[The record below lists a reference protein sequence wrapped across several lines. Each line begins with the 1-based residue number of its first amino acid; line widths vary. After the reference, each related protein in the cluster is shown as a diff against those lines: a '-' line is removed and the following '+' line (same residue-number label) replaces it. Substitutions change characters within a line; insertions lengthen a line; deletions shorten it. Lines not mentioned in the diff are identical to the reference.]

1 MVPFVFPVEVQPPQ
15 RRQLAA
21 VLLRG
26 RLDRYDAVP
35 ALAQTV
41 DNLVDVL
48 VADLS
53 VTWPAGLPYNYEQF
67 LDRFAYRLAGGTADK
82 TDTLAEHALVVGG

>member
-1 MVPFVFPVEVQPPQ
+1 MAPSVFPVELQPPQ

-26 RLDRYDAVP
+26 RLERYDAVP

-41 DNLVDVL
+41 DNLVEAL
-48 VADLS
+48 VADLHA
-53 VTWPAGLPYNYEQF
+53 TWLADLPYSYEQF
-67 LDRFAYRLAGGTADK
+67 LDRFAYRLAGRAADVP
-82 TDTLAEHALVVGG
+82 DTLDKHALAIGV